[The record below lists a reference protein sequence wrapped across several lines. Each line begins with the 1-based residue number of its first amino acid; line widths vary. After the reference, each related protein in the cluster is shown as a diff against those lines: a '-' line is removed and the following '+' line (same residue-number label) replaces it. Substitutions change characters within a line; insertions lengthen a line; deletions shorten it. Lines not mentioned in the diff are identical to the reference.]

1 VRVRVSC
8 ARSAQLVTHLRLVT
22 RTIFMASIP
31 IKTSAQI
38 EAMRLGGRVL
48 RETLQTVA
56 AAVRPGISTGELD
69 QIAEQAILKHPG
81 CTPGFKGYHGF
92 PGSLC
97 VSVND
102 EVVHGIPSRERIL
115 EDGDIVGLDGGV
127 LYQGLYTD
135 ACLTVLVGEVKPEIR
150 HFVKTTKEALNRA
163 VKQVRSG
170 GRIGDI
176 SAIIQKTLED
186 QGYSPVVTCTGHG
199 VGVDLHEAPE
209 ILNAG
214 QKGTGPVM
222 KPGMTLAIEPISAI
236 GKGDV
241 FTRKDGWTIVT
252 QDHSLSAHF
261 EHTVLV
267 NENGAEILA

>member
-1 VRVRVSC
+1 
-8 ARSAQLVTHLRLVT
+8 
-22 RTIFMASIP
+22 MASIP
-31 IKTSAQI
+31 IKTPAQI

-48 RETLQTVA
+48 RDALQTVA

-69 QIAEQAILKHPG
+69 HIAEQAILKHPG

-92 PGSLC
+92 PGTLC
-97 VSVND
+97 ISVND
-102 EVVHGIPSRERIL
+102 EVVHGIPSADRIL
-115 EDGDIVGLDGGV
+115 KEGDIVGLDGGV
-127 LYQGLYTD
+127 LFQGLYTD

-150 HFVKTTKEALNRA
+150 HFVKTTKQALERA
-163 VKQVRSG
+163 VKQVRPD

-186 QGYSPVVTCTGHG
+186 QGYSPVITCTGHG
-199 VGVDLHEAPE
+199 VGIDLHEPPE

-214 QKGTGPVM
+214 KKGTGPAM
-222 KPGMTLAIEPISAI
+222 KPGMMLAIEPISAM

-252 QDHSLSAHF
+252 QDHSPSAHF

-267 NENGAEILA
+267 TETGVEIIA

>member
-1 VRVRVSC
+1 
-8 ARSAQLVTHLRLVT
+8 
-22 RTIFMASIP
+22 MSIP
-31 IKTSAQI
+31 IKTPAQI
-38 EAMRLGGRVL
+38 EAMRLGGKVL
-48 RETLQTVA
+48 RETLQVVA

-69 QIAEQAILKHPG
+69 QIAEDFILKHSG

-92 PGSLC
+92 PGTLC
-97 VSVND
+97 VSIND

-115 EDGDIVGLDGGV
+115 EEGDIVGLDCGV

-135 ACLTVLVGEVKPEIR
+135 ACLTVLVGNVKPEVR
-150 HFVKTTKEALNRA
+150 HFVKTTQQALNRA
-163 VKQVRSG
+163 VKQVRPN

-186 QGYSPVVTCTGHG
+186 QGYSPVITCTGHG
-199 VGVDLHEAPE
+199 VGIDLHEAPE

-214 QKGTGPVM
+214 HKGTGPTM
-222 KPGMTLAIEPISAI
+222 KPGMVLAIEPISAM

-241 FTRKDGWTIVT
+241 FTRKDGWAIVT
-252 QDHSLSAHF
+252 KDHSLSAHF

-267 NENGAEILA
+267 NEKGAEILT